1 MTTAGWDDGYVSDV
15 VYTRNFHRETTPAWL
30 AAAALLSGQ
39 PPPDLARPFRY
50 ADLGCGHGLTA
61 IVVAA
66 TCPHAE
72 VWGFDFNPAHVESA
86 RELAS
91 RAGLTNVQFEE
102 TSFQELASRPASALP
117 AFEFMVAHGILSW
130 VSRENQRHVTQVIG
144 QRLRPGGLAYLSY
157 NVATGWG
164 AMPPLRALMRM
175 LLLSA
180 GDRTDRAAPGV
191 LDFLETMKRAGAGF
205 FAANPSLEQR
215 LAEIRRQDP
224 RYVAH
229 EFLNQDWHP
238 LMFADVAERMAEAKC
253 GYVGSAT
260 LAENIESASVP
271 PGMSGLIAR
280 ATDPVLRE
288 TLRDFATAQ
297 EFRRDIYRRGVIPVP
312 APEHLRMLDALPLQ
326 WFGDTVAGPVSL
338 PTPLGALPGSA
349 DRYGPLFEVLTARD
363 STLGEIR
370 RHAGVANYPL
380 PELLE
385 AVASLISGGHIHP
398 ALPAA
403 VQTAARGP
411 TDRLNAAIGTV
422 NGYGFDIG
430 WLASPA
436 IGSALKA
443 DLVETLVVRESAAG
457 QSLEIEGL
465 TDRLLATLSRAGRSV
480 QRGGEAVSDPIQ
492 ARVVLRQMIS
502 QMVDDRMPVLARL
515 GIIAR

>member
-1 MTTAGWDDGYVSDV
+1 MAGWDDGYVSDV

-30 AAAALLSGQ
+30 AAAALLSGHR
-39 PPPDLARPFRY
+39 PPDLARPFRY

-91 RAGLTNVQFEE
+91 RAGLTNVRFEE
-102 TSFQELASRPASALP
+102 TSFQELALQPASALP

-191 LDFLETMKRAGAGF
+191 LDFLETMKQAGAGF

-224 RYVAH
+224 RYIAH

-238 LMFADVAERMAEAKC
+238 LMFADVAEHMAEAKC

-260 LAENIESASVP
+260 LAENFDSVSVP
-271 PGMSGLIAR
+271 RSMSELIAQ
-280 ATDPVLRE
+280 AFDPVLRE

-297 EFRRDIYRRGVIPVP
+297 EFRRDIYRRGVAPVP
-312 APEHLRMLDALPLQ
+312 APEHLRLLDALPLQ
-326 WFGDTVAGPVSL
+326 WIGHAVAGPISL
-338 PTPLGALPGSA
+338 PTPLGALAGSP
-349 DRYGPLFEVLTARD
+349 DLYGSLVEVLTARG

-370 RHAGVANYPL
+370 RHTGLANYPL
-380 PELLE
+380 PALLE
-385 AVASLISGGHIHP
+385 AVAVLIGCGYAHP

-403 VQTAARGP
+403 VQTAARGW
-411 TDRLNAAIGTV
+411 TDRLNAEIGSV
-422 NGYGFDIG
+422 NGFGFDIG

-436 IGSALKA
+436 IGSALKT
-443 DLVETLVVRESAAG
+443 DLLETLVVRESADG

-465 TDRLLATLSRAGRSV
+465 TDRLLAVLGRAGRSV
-480 QRGGEAVSDPIQ
+480 QRDGEVVTDPIQ
-492 ARVVLRQMIS
+492 SRAVLRETVR
-502 QMVDDRMPVLARL
+502 QMVDERMPLLERL
-515 GIIAR
+515 GITAR